1 MKSKIVIILS
11 SLIILMMCASVVS
24 AAVENSGND
33 VITELNNGEKL
44 IDTNID
50 LDFAPTGDEIY
61 INLKDANGTGIS
73 NENLICTLEKDGDIV
88 NEKTLKTDSNGD
100 AVYTY
105 KFTPGEYT
113 FTCTFNG
120 TTTYNSS
127 CNTTTWTELIP
138 TEFYV
143 DVQPFGEKILSG
155 QLVSDKGPLAKTPIS
170 VSLYNA
176 KGEFIKDTPMITD
189 ENGLVSYDISKLP
202 KGKYSAIFRFEGND
216 QYADTTSDNTPFTVD
231 GKKPIH
237 KKEKKDPKDVDMENT
252 GAPIV
257 ALALGL
263 LAVAGIGYRRY

>member
-44 IDTNID
+44 IDTKID
-50 LDFAPTGDEIY
+50 VDYAPTGNEIDIY
-61 INLKDANGTGIS
+61 LKDANETGLS
-73 NENLICTLEKDGDIV
+73 NENLTCTLEKDGVIV
-88 NEKTLKTDSNGD
+88 DKKTLKTDSNGV

-105 KFTPGEYT
+105 KFTPAEYT

-120 TTTYNSS
+120 TGNYNPSS
-127 CNTTTWTELIP
+127 FNHTWTELIP

-189 ENGLVSYDISKLP
+189 EYGLVSYDISKLP

-216 QYADTTSDNTPFTVD
+216 QYADTASDNIPFTVE
-231 GKKPIH
+231 GIH
-237 KKEKKDPKDVDMENT
+237 KKEKKDPKDVDMKNT